1 MQQKKEMENQ
11 KKKKACIVCQTTSDE
26 MPILNFEFKGKTHY
40 ICSQH
45 IPVLIHKAQALQD
58 LLPGMKNTDPS

>member
-1 MQQKKEMENQ
+1 MQQKKEMED
-11 KKKKACIVCQTTSDE
+11 KKKKVCIVCQVSSDE
-26 MPILNFEFKGKTHY
+26 MPILNFEYKGETHY

-45 IPVLIHKAQALQD
+45 IPVLIHKAKALEE